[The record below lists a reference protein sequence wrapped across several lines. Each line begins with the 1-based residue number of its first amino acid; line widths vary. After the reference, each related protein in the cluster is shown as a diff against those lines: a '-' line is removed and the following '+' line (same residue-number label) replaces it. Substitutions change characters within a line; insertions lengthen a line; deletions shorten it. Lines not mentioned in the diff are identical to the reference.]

1 MRGPPRSDAPVA
13 VAAARPH
20 TENVNIRTMS
30 SSEKKPSGAFRT
42 VRSMTNPSS
51 PLAGW
56 RDGRPL
62 AAEFFAGIGLVRSA
76 LETGG
81 FDVVWANDIEPVK
94 KKLYVTN
101 HGSADFVLDDVR
113 NVSGDDLPTVAVAT
127 ASFPCTDLSLAGNRA
142 GLAGTESSMFWE
154 FARVL
159 EEMDERKPPAV
170 LLENVPSFA
179 SSHGGEDLRAAIER
193 LNELGY
199 VCDLFVLDARRFVPQ
214 SRPRLFIVGSQ
225 APLAEGGTWDP
236 SPMRPAWAERFV
248 SQHPEL
254 HMQPAPLNAPP
265 PVATTLPDVVEHLAP
280 DDGRWWEPSRVAR
293 FVESLSAVQSARLSD
308 LQFRDKLVWATAYR
322 RTRKGEAVWEI
333 RPDEIS
339 GCLRT
344 ARGGSSKQALV
355 EAGRGVVRIRW
366 MTPREYARLQG
377 APTYDLGDASDNQV
391 LFGFGD
397 AVCVPAITWV
407 ATHYLWPLM
416 VSAVSTSGAP
426 FEEATHG

>member
-1 MRGPPRSDAPVA
+1 
-13 VAAARPH
+13 
-20 TENVNIRTMS
+20 
-30 SSEKKPSGAFRT
+30 
-42 VRSMTNPSS
+42 MTSLSS

-76 LETGG
+76 LETAG
-81 FDVVWANDIEPVK
+81 FEVAWANDIEPAK
-94 KKLYVTN
+94 KRLYAAN
-101 HGSADFVLDDVR
+101 HDASDFVLRDVR
-113 NVSGDDLPTVAVAT
+113 EISGGDLPSVAVAT

-142 GLAGTESSMFWE
+142 GLAGTESSMLWE
-154 FARVL
+154 FTRVL
-159 EEMDERKPPAV
+159 EEMEERAPLAV

-225 APLAEGGTWDP
+225 NPLDKGTWDP
-236 SPMRPAWAERFV
+236 SPMRPAWVEQFV

-254 HMQPAPLNAPP
+254 EMQPAALTAPP
-265 PVATTLPDVVEHLAP
+265 LLHTELRDLVERLAP
-280 DDGRWWEPSRVAR
+280 GDSRWWEPGRVAR
-293 FVESLSAVQSARLSD
+293 FVESLSPVQSARLTD
-308 LQFRDKLVWATAYR
+308 LQFRNEAVWATAYR
-322 RTRKGEAVWEI
+322 RTRKGKAVWEI
-333 RPDEIS
+333 RPDSIS

-355 EAGRGVVRIRW
+355 EAGCGAVRVRW

-377 APTYDLGDASDNQV
+377 VPTYDLADASDNQA

-416 VSAVSTSGAP
+416 VSAALMSAAHSDR
-426 FEEATHG
+426 ATHG